1 MNCFRIGLLVLLLG
15 ATACSEETTP
25 PTPATYEAVEEI
37 IVGRC
42 ATNAASCHGGDG
54 EGSGRLN
61 FGRLLAMGAP
71 ITDAM
76 NGVTA
81 CQYSQWS
88 LVEPGNPE
96 ESWLMVKLVHEFDAD
111 GNIVGFD
118 PDPSWD
124 PGITPDD
131 SGNYP
136 PSACPL
142 TVGGQLSFGTN
153 MPQIRGN
160 PMPLTDDEVDVVRR
174 WILAG
179 APGPGA

>member
-1 MNCFRIGLLVLLLG
+1 MLILVSTLAL
-15 ATACSEETTP
+15 ACTEETTP
-25 PTPATYEAVEEI
+25 PPAATYEAVEEI

-42 ATNAASCHGGDG
+42 ATNAASCHGGEG

-61 FGRLLAMGAP
+61 FGRLLAAGAP
-71 ITDAM
+71 LTDAM
-76 NGVTA
+76 NGVEA

-111 GNIVGFD
+111 GNIVGFTA
-118 PDPSWD
+118 DPSWD
-124 PGITPDD
+124 PGIAPDE
-131 SGNYP
+131 SGSYP
-136 PSACPL
+136 PSSCPL
-142 TVGGQLSFGTN
+142 TVSGEISFGSN

-160 PMPLTDDEVDVVRR
+160 PMPLNDEEIDVVRR

-179 APGPGA
+179 APGPSAG